1 MISYK
6 IFYKFL
12 NRIILDQIDM
22 LLGSMILKD
31 CGKHVEEMEEEFQLM
46 YFASEIIG
54 GTFEFFKI
62 ERVKIMSWKI
72 TT

>member
-1 MISYK
+1 
-6 IFYKFL
+6 
-12 NRIILDQIDM
+12 M